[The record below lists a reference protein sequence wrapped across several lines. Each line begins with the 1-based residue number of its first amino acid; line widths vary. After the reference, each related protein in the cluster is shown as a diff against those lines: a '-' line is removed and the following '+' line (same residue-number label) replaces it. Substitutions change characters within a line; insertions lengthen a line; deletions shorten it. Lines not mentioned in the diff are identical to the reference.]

1 MEITRN
7 VIGLI
12 LSGEIPVGS
21 NGGEDIDMTEHTLTS
36 LCLDSMQSVLQL
48 NKGWK
53 LLEADFSSLALQ
65 LMFYTT
71 LFMGLND
78 LGKLDKALDL
88 IAGKVFSLFRY

>member
-12 LSGEIPVGS
+12 LSGEIPVGF
-21 NGGEDIDMTEHTLTS
+21 NGGEDIEMTEHTLTS

-53 LLEADFSSLALQ
+53 LLEADFSSLAIQ
-65 LMFYTT
+65 LMFYLT
-71 LFMGLND
+71 LFMGLDD
-78 LGKLDKALDL
+78 LRKLDKALDL